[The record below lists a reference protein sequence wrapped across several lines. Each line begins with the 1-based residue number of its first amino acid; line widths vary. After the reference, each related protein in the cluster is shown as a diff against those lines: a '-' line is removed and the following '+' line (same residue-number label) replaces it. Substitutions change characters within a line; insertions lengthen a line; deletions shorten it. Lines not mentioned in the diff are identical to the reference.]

1 MPNCAEAFIAWLQG
15 LNLLVPYTQLCADFK
30 TVRTVA
36 KRHRRNYFQNVKRIC
51 IGEFSHKIV
60 LFIPLMKF
68 VKNNYNIS
76 VSPSAKIDVWRILVS
91 SIPLVYDGNRF
102 LRFLY

>member
-1 MPNCAEAFIAWLQG
+1 MRKDIKMSVEPIVKYFD
-15 LNLLVPYTQLCADFK
+15 LLRVGDIT
-30 TVRTVA
+30 
-36 KRHRRNYFQNVKRIC
+36 
-51 IGEFSHKIV
+51 GG
-60 LFIPLMKF
+60 
-68 VKNNYNIS
+68 S